1 MSEGEYGGNGEE
13 GETENDDGGRGR
25 GARSLLPLTRA
36 TRAGDLPELEKS
48 AYAEGGEDA
57 VASASFP

>member
-1 MSEGEYGGNGEE
+1 VE
-13 GETENDDGGRGR
+13 GETENHDEEVGC

-48 AYAEGGEDA
+48 AYAEGCEDA
-57 VASASFP
+57 DASASFP